1 MRLLKIPLPP
11 GGGLNVPSTL
21 RFATSAR
28 PGYSKTRAV
37 LNTLENLEESG
48 IDVSDNPDGSPNE
61 YVTALMAYEDG
72 RTKEFD
78 TNAVTKVGIYP
89 MTVKTPGGIGT
100 TDKGQGTGLTA

>member
-1 MRLLKIPLPP
+1 
-11 GGGLNVPSTL
+11 
-21 RFATSAR
+21 
-28 PGYSKTRAV
+28 
-37 LNTLENLEESG
+37 
-48 IDVSDNPDGSPNE
+48 
-61 YVTALMAYEDG
+61 MAYEDG